1 MLVATFGATT
11 AWAGKTITWDGD
23 RFILEGYG
31 RIPGA
36 ALVDYDQ
43 QGHLQW
49 ASAELR
55 SWAWAY
61 AHWEASGAAPAQAAT
76 RTQAVAQPLTTA
88 QPWAAAH
95 PYAAAQPYAA
105 ARPATK
111 KPFPVWAIILIVA
124 AALLLVAGPIAA
136 IVIPMV
142 LVQDQHSKESAVRE
156 GTHSLQVGIQQWAID
171 HENQYPAA
179 PDMNQGAMA
188 PYIDVWPTN
197 PYTGAPMA
205 EGTSPGDFSYELSP
219 DGRSFRLV
227 GYGEDG
233 KIVIDLSTGGATI

>member
-1 MLVATFGATT
+1 MLVATFGPTT
-11 AWAGKTITWDGD
+11 AWAGKSITWDGS
-23 RFILEGYG
+23 RFVLEGYG

-43 QGHLQW
+43 QGHLLW

-61 AHWEASGAAPAQAAT
+61 AHWEATGAPPAQAAAQ
-76 RTQAVAQPLTTA
+76 TQAVAQPLTTA
-88 QPWAAAH
+88 QPW
-95 PYAAAQPYAA
+95 AAAQPYAA

-111 KPFPVWAIILIVA
+111 KPFPVWAIILIVIA
-124 AALLLVAGPIAA
+124 VLIPVGGVCAA

-142 LVQDQHSKESAVRE
+142 LVQDQFSKESAVKE
-156 GTHSLQVGIQQWAID
+156 GTHSLQVGIQQWALD
-171 HENQYPAA
+171 HQNQYPTAL
-179 PDMNQGAMA
+179 DMNQSAMA
-188 PYIDVWPTN
+188 SYVDPWPTN

-205 EGTSPGDFSYELSP
+205 EGTNPGDFSYELSA

-227 GYGEDG
+227 GYGEGG
-233 KIVIDLSTGGATI
+233 KIVIDLSTGGPTI